1 VNLLV
6 YMELPVYPTLI
17 GPCSLLAWTELID
30 HNSELTVGDVL
41 DSELNKN
48 ISKNS
53 EKMGKKIQQ
62 GGGYMFG
69 HIC

>member
-1 VNLLV
+1 
-6 YMELPVYPTLI
+6 MELPVYPTLI

-69 HIC
+69 HIW